1 MQENLTRNCP
11 ECGEKIIGRADKRFC
26 SDQCRNTYN
35 NRLNSDTSN
44 TVRNINNILRKN
56 RRILQELNKQSGKTM
71 VTKDNLLSNGFNFT
85 YHTHTYTTKKGDI
98 YQFCYEQGYLYL
110 EDKELYLLVEN
121 KEKEDNTIKKE

>member
-1 MQENLTRNCP
+1 MRKNSPRKCP
-11 ECGEKIIGRADKRFC
+11 ECGDEIIGRADKKFC

-35 NRLNSDTSN
+35 NKLNSDASN

-71 VTKDNLLSNGFNFT
+71 VPKDTLLSNGFNFT
-85 YHTHTYTTKKGDI
+85 YHTHNYTTKKGDI
-98 YQFCYEQGYLYL
+98 YYFCYEQGYLYL

-121 KEKEDNTIKKE
+121 KDKDG

>member
-1 MQENLTRNCP
+1 MNENHNKNCP
-11 ECGEKIIGRADKRFC
+11 ECGEKIIGRADKKFC

-35 NRLNSDTSN
+35 NRLNSDASN

-71 VTKDNLLSNGFNFT
+71 VSKEALLTNGFNFT
-85 YHTHTYTTKKGDI
+85 YHTHTYTTKKGDV

-121 KEKEDNTIKKE
+121 RDNNT

>member
-1 MQENLTRNCP
+1 MNEKNEKKCL
-11 ECGEKIIGRADKRFC
+11 ECGEKIMGRADKKFC

-35 NRLNSDTSN
+35 NRLNSDASN

-71 VTKDNLLSNGFNFT
+71 VSKEALLTNGFNFT
-85 YHTHTYTTKKGDI
+85 YHTHTYTTKKGDV

-121 KEKEDNTIKKE
+121 RDNNT